1 MAQSIE
7 EQINTIERALG
18 ERMVMHALVILRP
31 WLNELG
37 ENNPYEQA
45 FTDIQRQY
53 TDIFN
58 DYLVSEDVERDQKL
72 DALTGDTYRLVDEV
86 YIAIRLQRG
95 LSPEVHGFNP
105 QNPQSVMHY
114 FSSCLRLTDSD
125 MEWLR
130 TVMDDESQASIALM
144 AVAAIAKNLR
154 ECFSERGLGIL
165 IEGINAANHV
175 VAEQCL
181 ANTMLL
187 LVHYDVRI
195 DFFPDLQT
203 SFCEAVNDGV
213 EAFETLCAMIRSSK
227 LTLRDLL
234 AKQELSYD
242 DLPDEL
248 KDLLSATGS
257 ANDINGIAS
266 WMPSNESEYM
276 TGLIQILPETWLYE
290 ALIGDDFERRH
301 IIETVYLSIG
311 KMDLVWNRIDVAE
324 RWLLQRLRSEK
335 ATTMD
340 YINYGHCL
348 LLRGDRMMAF
358 ENYRQARSMCKS
370 AKEFFALFRPDR
382 RELVEHGVPIEQ
394 VYLIEDQL
402 LQVSDQ

>member
-1 MAQSIE
+1 MAQTIE
-7 EQINTIERALG
+7 EQVNTIERALG
-18 ERMVMHALVILRP
+18 ERMVLHALVILRA

-37 ENNPYEQA
+37 ENNRFEQA
-45 FTDIQRQY
+45 FVNIQQQY
-53 TDIFN
+53 ADIFN
-58 DYLVSEDVERDQKL
+58 DYLVSEDPEREQKL
-72 DALTGDTYRLVDEV
+72 DALTGDTYRLVDAV

-95 LSPEVHGFNP
+95 LSPDVHGFNR

-114 FSSCLRLTDSD
+114 FSSCLYLTDAD
-125 MEWLR
+125 EEWALQ
-130 TVMDDESQASIALM
+130 VMDDESQASIALM

-154 ECFSERGLGIL
+154 ECFSERGLRIL
-165 IEGINAANHV
+165 IEGIKAANHV

-181 ANTMLL
+181 ANAMLL

-195 DFFPDLQT
+195 DFFPELQ
-203 SFCEAVNDGV
+203 EAFIEAIEDGQN
-213 EAFETLCAMIRSSK
+213 AFETLCAMIRSSK
-227 LTLRDLL
+227 ITLRDLL
-234 AKQELSYD
+234 ARQELSYD

-266 WMPSNESEYM
+266 WMPSSESEYM
-276 TGLIQILPETWLYE
+276 SGLIQILPETWLFE
-290 ALIGDDFERRH
+290 ILVGDDFERRH
-301 IIETVYLSIG
+301 MIEMVYLSIG
-311 KMDLVWNRIDVAE
+311 KMDLVWNRLDVAE
-324 RWLLQRLRSEK
+324 KWLLQRLRSDK
-335 ATTMD
+335 ATAMD

-358 ENYRQARSMCKS
+358 ENYRQARTICKS

-382 RELVEHGVPIEQ
+382 RELVDHGLPIEQ

-402 LQVSDQ
+402 LKGDA